1 METLVNFT
9 KIELISIAFYAA
21 IVIGILY
28 LSILRMFVNEHK
40 SYDYAKIRLRL
51 VKVLIAYSILS
62 SIFSLGYSYLKGFV
76 SKYKFIT
83 KDGEKYT
90 GKCYELKLIMQEPMV
105 VCVSENGRTY
115 TEIEDYEKFKGE

>member
-1 METLVNFT
+1 MEIFKKFT

-21 IVIGILY
+21 IIIGILY

-40 SYDYAKIRLRL
+40 SYKYVKIRLNL
-51 VKVLIAYSILS
+51 VKVLIMYSFLS
-62 SIFSLGYSYLKGFV
+62 SIFSLGCSYFKGFK
-76 SKYKFIT
+76 SEYKFIT

-105 VCVSENGRTY
+105 VCVSVDGRIY
-115 TEIEDYEKFKGE
+115 TEIEDYCEN